1 MTRPSGVR
9 TVDAA
14 EPRGPATYTSDT
26 AYGASAPGAGGA
38 PSSKY
43 QPSSPSLQSQLEG
56 LAAQV
61 PQPLQP
67 LVTLLVGLFSAFLTF
82 AQATWPITRNLG
94 QLAYRLLVWTSP
106 MLMWAGMKYLRWTMF
121 GWLDKFERTLKWAS
135 WLLGFLP
142 AAKGASEGAATAG
155 AAM

>member
-1 MTRPSGVR
+1 MAPKPVAPMTRPSGAPA
-9 TVDAA
+9 VDAA
-14 EPRGPATYTSDT
+14 EARDPATYSSET
-26 AYGASAPGAGGA
+26 AYGTSVPGAGGA

-43 QPSSPSLQSQLEG
+43 QPSPSLQSQLEG

-106 MLMWAGMKYLRWTMF
+106 MLV
-121 GWLDKFERTLKWAS
+121 S
-135 WLLGFLP
+135 
-142 AAKGASEGAATAG
+142 
-155 AAM
+155 